1 MLPIRKASA
10 FLGVHPNTLRQWEK
24 DGILHPERTYA
35 GQRRYKIS
43 DLCVFKGQDVT
54 TSLRRFICYS
64 RVSSRKQEEDLQRQ
78 IAYLK
83 GIFPHYEHISDI
95 ASGLNFERPGLQ
107 AILEG
112 VFKGN
117 IERIVVAYKDRLAR
131 IGFELIDKL
140 VNLSGGKIVVL
151 ENQDMSPEE
160 ELAEDLLAITTV
172 FSARMHGLRRYSQK
186 SPSRTAAT
194 TDGPAAT
201 TDGPATVSDGTAAE
215 VPDNKDVTPI
225 DLQKDP
231 QKLV

>member
-1 MLPIRKASA
+1 M
-10 FLGVHPNTLRQWEK
+10 
-24 DGILHPERTYA
+24 
-35 GQRRYKIS
+35 
-43 DLCVFKGQDVT
+43 
-54 TSLRRFICYS
+54 
-64 RVSSRKQEEDLQRQ
+64 
-78 IAYLK
+78 
-83 GIFPHYEHISDI
+83 
-95 ASGLNFERPGLQ
+95 
-107 AILEG
+107 
-112 VFKGN
+112 
-117 IERIVVAYKDRLAR
+117 
-131 IGFELIDKL
+131 
-140 VNLSGGKIVVL
+140 VL

-201 TDGPATVSDGTAAE
+201 TDGPAAE